1 MKSFNILLTC
11 SSNKIQLIQW
21 VKKSISKIDCKIK
34 IFAGDTN
41 SNVQSKYF
49 CDQFWHMPSSVK
61 DNYSTIL
68 SYCKKNNIK
77 IIIPSSDRDLEFWSI
92 YKNNLKKYKIFVM
105 VSDHKTIN
113 SCFDKLKFYE
123 KLKDL
128 SFISYTSNNL
138 NDFKKNQTLISKN
151 RYGSGSNNIIV
162 GKKEKLNNK
171 NLSKKI
177 KKNYIFQKYIKSK
190 NEISIDCYF
199 SKKNKLLK
207 IVPRNRSLILN
218 GESVITRVINGE
230 NFFTKINQIGFKL
243 NFTGHIMF
251 QGFIYNKKI
260 IIFEC
265 NPRIGG
271 ASVMSLFNNMD
282 SIYFF
287 IIESLFPKLKINI
300 NKKIFLDSKLL
311 IFKNTKF
318 LK

>member
-113 SCFDKLKFYE
+113 SCFDKF
-123 KLKDL
+123 
-128 SFISYTSNNL
+128 
-138 NDFKKNQTLISKN
+138 
-151 RYGSGSNNIIV
+151 RNIP
-162 GKKEKLNNK
+162 L
-171 NLSKKI
+171 LTAS
-177 KKNYIFQKYIKSK
+177 
-190 NEISIDCYF
+190 
-199 SKKNKLLK
+199 LLK
-207 IVPRNRSLILN
+207 
-218 GESVITRVINGE
+218 
-230 NFFTKINQIGFKL
+230 
-243 NFTGHIMF
+243 
-251 QGFIYNKKI
+251 KKI
-260 IIFEC
+260 IIIHIIASNC
-265 NPRIGG
+265 HISPRP
-271 ASVMSLFNNMD
+271 L
-282 SIYFF
+282 
-287 IIESLFPKLKINI
+287 
-300 NKKIFLDSKLL
+300 
-311 IFKNTKF
+311 
-318 LK
+318 